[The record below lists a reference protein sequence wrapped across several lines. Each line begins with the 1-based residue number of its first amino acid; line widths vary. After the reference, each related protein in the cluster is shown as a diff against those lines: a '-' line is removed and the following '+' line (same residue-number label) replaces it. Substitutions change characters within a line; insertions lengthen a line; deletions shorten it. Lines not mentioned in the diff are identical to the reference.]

1 MELMQRHLDGDL
13 NYEEQKQLSEHL
25 DACPECTDMMERL
38 ERIDQDLASLP
49 KVTPAYSLVDA
60 IMPRLAQIDAASE
73 SMSAREAAPRGAAV
87 RPWYARG
94 AFARYGGLAAA
105 AAVLGVLVVNGMTGS
120 FEKSANQAQE
130 SAASGGASADM
141 MMSMEAPLE
150 EAVADGAAT
159 KRSAS
164 EAEAPAAD
172 ASPSMDNAADPNASV
187 SSTPEPSKAP
197 KDGDDTAAGSGETP
211 AAPPPSPSREPQPAA
226 AGGGTD
232 GAEGVGVMGFEG
244 PAEEGAAPES
254 EAPKEA
260 AEMPPAEEEPTYG
273 IARDQAFED
282 GARGKGSV
290 PGLLS
295 EDGTFAAAVELKE
308 DGTQVVVVNELEGD
322 ADYASSYA
330 WAAET
335 AVELIGWDGATLT
348 YTATTEGV
356 ARTFRIDAASA
367 TETEI
372 E

>member
-13 NYEEQKQLSEHL
+13 NHEEQKRLSEHL
-25 DACPECTDMMERL
+25 DACPECAEMMERL

-49 KVTPAYSLVDA
+49 RVTPAYSLVDA

-73 SMSAREAAPRGAAV
+73 STSAREAAPRGAAI

-105 AAVLGVLVVNGMTGS
+105 AAVLGVLVVNGMTDT
-120 FEKSANQAQE
+120 FEKSANTAQE
-130 SAASGGASADM
+130 SAASGGAAADIM
-141 MMSMEAPLE
+141 MTMEAPME
-150 EAVADGAAT
+150 EALADDATT

-197 KDGDDTAAGSGETP
+197 KNNEGATAGSGE
-211 AAPPPSPSREPQPAA
+211 APSEQPSSPSREPQPAA

-244 PAEEGAAPES
+244 TEQGAAPEG
-254 EAPKEA
+254 EVPTEA
-260 AEMPPAEEEPTYG
+260 AEMPPLAEEPRYGITREPT
-273 IARDQAFED
+273 AED
-282 GARGKGSV
+282 SARGKGAA
-290 PGLLS
+290 PALLS
-295 EDGTFAAAVELKE
+295 EDGAFAAAVELKA

-330 WAAET
+330 WASET
-335 AVELIGWDGATLT
+335 AVELTGWDGATLT

-356 ARTFRIDAASA
+356 VRTFRIDAASA